1 MYYFRSDIL
10 SPPHPNTLK
19 KKSYNFEMIVDLQEF
34 EIYIYIYIY
43 INVKVCV
50 CREREQGSH
59 APFAQHP
66 PVLINILHNYST
78 I

>member
-1 MYYFRSDIL
+1 
-10 SPPHPNTLK
+10 
-19 KKSYNFEMIVDLQEF
+19 MIVDLQEF
-34 EIYIYIYIY
+34 DIYIYVYTY

>member
-34 EIYIYIYIY
+34 DIYIYIRIY
-43 INVKVCV
+43 MCIYVYKCESVCV
-50 CREREQGSH
+50 
-59 APFAQHP
+59 
-66 PVLINILHNYST
+66 
-78 I
+78 